1 MSLVHASGFW
11 LSGLA
16 LVRARSWLFKGA
28 DAFRPAAPAL
38 DKPGRLP
45 TLFAAQLTVAAG
57 VLRGP
62 FWSFLTLVAIAK
74 TLRRSAAATS
84 GLVA

>member
-1 MSLVHASGFW
+1 M
-11 LSGLA
+11 
-16 LVRARSWLFKGA
+16 
-28 DAFRPAAPAL
+28 
-38 DKPGRLP
+38 
-45 TLFAAQLTVAAG
+45 FAAQLTVAAG